1 MTTQVDELMA
11 LAEEFSDGMSDADLR
26 ATQCWVSPA
35 RLAAVKRHRDEARA
49 ALRAAIEEALGQWR
63 PIAEAP
69 KDGTPVLLFGTWAGE
84 INGIADD
91 PDIGIGYWTDGRS
104 DYPGTDWWNLTGGD
118 AYSTWMRPVCWRPL
132 PAPPADAASPGTQQP

>member
-1 MTTQVDELMA
+1 MTTPDPVSALMA
-11 LAEEFSDGMSDADLR
+11 LADRYADDLSNDALGR
-26 ATQCWVSPA
+26 EN
-35 RLAAVKRHRDEARA
+35 RHESARA
-49 ALRAAIEEALGQWR
+49 ALRAAIEEAVAWR

-104 DYPGTDWWNLTGGD
+104 DYSGTDWWNLTGGD

-132 PAPPADAASPGTQQP
+132 PAPPADAALKRGE